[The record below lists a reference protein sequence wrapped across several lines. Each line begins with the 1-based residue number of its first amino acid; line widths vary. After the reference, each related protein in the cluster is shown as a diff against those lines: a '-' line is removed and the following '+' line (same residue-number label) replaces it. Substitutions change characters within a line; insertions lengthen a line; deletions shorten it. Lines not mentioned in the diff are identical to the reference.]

1 MVVVIGI
8 LIGLAVGAGL
18 AFLSLYAFAGS
29 RLAAARRTRQLLVS
43 EAKRETDV
51 MRREAQS
58 EADALRREGQIEA
71 REASVRLRAEIE
83 QEVAERR
90 TEILKIEER
99 VLAKEEDIDRE
110 ADRAH
115 AARAGRRSTA
125 RCTPSSSRKSSR
137 RRATRR

>member
-43 EAKRETDV
+43 EAKRESDV

-99 VLAKEEDIDRE
+99 VLAKEEDIDRKLTE
-110 ADRAH
+110 L
-115 AARAGRRSTA
+115 
-125 RCTPSSSRKSSR
+125 
-137 RRATRR
+137 TRRET

>member
-1 MVVVIGI
+1 
-8 LIGLAVGAGL
+8 
-18 AFLSLYAFAGS
+18 
-29 RLAAARRTRQLLVS
+29 
-43 EAKRETDV
+43 

-83 QEVAERR
+83 QEVGERR

-110 ADRAH
+110 ADGAH
-115 AARAGRRSTA
+115 AAGAGGRSTA
-125 RCTPSSSRKSSR
+125 RCTPSSSRKTSR